1 MPTQMNG
8 TSKPDRELWMDH
20 LAISIGSDLRG
31 GSPSIVTGRRGA
43 WSSSGRSDGLSGTTR
58 LGKITRRSCPGRRV
72 DPQIDEFRSYG
83 HDCIQHAGQMMFI
96 PSQADAHVCEYR
108 GIPCPWSRR
117 WVSGL
122 AKERGPQTFCTILAG
137 ATMMLCCASLALHS
151 VARCVSWWH
160 LLHVS
165 RRPGFA
171 ITRAFA
177 L

>member
-1 MPTQMNG
+1 MIGVHHEAHRIVSLISKNCHSKENARRFCRPFPMPTQMNG

-83 HDCIQHAGQMMFI
+83 HDCIQHVGQMMFI
-96 PSQADAHVCEYR
+96 PPQADAHMVVNIGGYR
-108 GIPCPWSRR
+108 AR
-117 WVSGL
+117 GL
-122 AKERGPQTFCTILAG
+122 GGGSQDWRKKEAHRLF
-137 ATMMLCCASLALHS
+137 
-151 VARCVSWWH
+151 VRSW
-160 LLHVS
+160 
-165 RRPGFA
+165 REQR
-171 ITRAFA
+171 
-177 L
+177 